1 MFEEYEAPKGTIPN
15 QLLPQYDFD
24 FAMLGRLAT
33 IRNQITGKK
42 IDKKIKL
49 EEATRLPQTKM

>member
-1 MFEEYEAPKGTIPN
+1 MFEEYEAPKDTIPN

-42 IDKKIKL
+42 IDKNIKL
-49 EEATRLPQTKM
+49 EDACRLPQTKM